1 MQFLTNISYEPFL
14 IIVFTVFISLFYK
27 KICNFFNLYD
37 EPKNIRKL
45 HKIPIPLING
55 FLLLISTNIY
65 LIFDIYF
72 LKENYLR
79 FNLLLIIL
87 INFFYLLGY
96 FDDLRDLSPKLK
108 SSIIIA
114 ILLIIIPFDQNL
126 ILKSLIF
133 ESLIEKEI
141 LLNQSSLFLTVFFI
155 YIFFNFLN
163 FIDGLNG
170 IAISISSYFILI
182 LGFERG
188 YFYNIEVLIVLCLIL
203 CLFFNLRDKSFLGN
217 SGISLL
223 GILISTLYIKE
234 YNINQTILCDEIFII
249 FFIPGI
255 DMTRLVFSRIY
266 NGNSISNADLNHLHH
281 HLLKICDKK
290 YVFLVYLTI
299 SIFPYIL
306 SKFIVNYFL
315 VIIVSLLIYFLLIY
329 FLKRFNKNI

>member
-266 NGNSISNADLNHLHH
+266 SGNSISNADLNHLHH

-315 VIIVSLLIYFLLIY
+315 VIIVCLLIYFLLIY